1 MTISRSKTG
10 LLALALMV
18 SGTANADLDLGV
30 GLKAGTL
37 GLGLEATWQPLP
49 YLDVRVGANAYEY
62 EDDGTQAGVAYDGTL
77 DLESF
82 YATGNFH
89 FPVSPMRLT
98 AGLYSNG
105 NEFVLLNDDAA
116 GTIDIGGIGYPASEI
131 GTLTSVTSFGST
143 SPYIGIGFDFTLA
156 GKVGMNLDFGVLW
169 QGEPDVTLEADG
181 PTLPLDQGFQ
191 DALAIEREQL
201 EDEMSDFKAWPVVSL
216 GFVYNF

>member
-1 MTISRSKTG
+1 MSISRSKTG
-10 LLALALMV
+10 LLALALIV
-18 SGTANADLDLGV
+18 SGTAHADLDLGL

-37 GLGLEATWQPLP
+37 GLGLEASWQPLP
-49 YLDVRVGANAYEY
+49 YLDIRLGANAYDY
-62 EDDGTQAGVAYDGTL
+62 EDDGTQAGVPYDATL
-77 DLESF
+77 ALENF

-105 NEFVLLNDDAA
+105 NELQMLNDEAA
-116 GTIDIGGIGYPASEI
+116 DLEIGGINYPGAGI

-143 SPYIGIGFDFTLA
+143 SPYLGIGFDFTLA

-181 PTLPLDQGFQ
+181 LLALDPGFQ
-191 DALAIEREQL
+191 AALEAERVEL
-201 EDEMSDFKAWPVVSL
+201 EDEMSDFKAWPVVSV
-216 GFVYNF
+216 GFVYKF